1 MAGDKPAALNFTV
14 YVLMGIIALYHNLCA
29 SMSPWFIIRRNLRF
43 FICVICVICG
53 FKGFPCNSFAMG
65 EASKFTFVHLQY
77 DGGNWNPRPN
87 AGKRLMWELIK
98 RTSVE
103 ARIETMNVR
112 TDDASLFEYPFVYMS
127 GDQEFPPLSEKEIGN
142 LKLYLEFGGTLLID
156 DSIGKSDFGFDKS
169 VRREIKRLF
178 PNKALEKL
186 PTDHTVFKSFY
197 LLNQAY
203 GRIMEKSYLEG
214 ITLENRT
221 VIIYSQNDLGG
232 AWAKDPLGSWE
243 YEAIP
248 GGETQRAMA
257 FRLGINI
264 VMYSLTGD
272 YKQDQVHLPFI
283 LKRQM

>member
-1 MAGDKPAALNFTV
+1 MFYNFSTSV
-14 YVLMGIIALYHNLCA
+14 PL
-29 SMSPWFIIRRNLRF
+29 WFIIRRNLRF
-43 FICVICVICG
+43 FICVICAICG
-53 FKGFPCNSFAMG
+53 FILLPHHIFAMG
-65 EASKFTFVHLQY
+65 EASKFTFAQLEY
-77 DGGNWNPRPN
+77 LGGNWNPRPN

-103 ARIETMNVR
+103 ARIDSVTFR
-112 TDDASLFEYPFVYMS
+112 ADDVNLFEYPFLYMT
-127 GDQEFPPLSEKEIGN
+127 GDQEFLPFSEKEIGN

-156 DSIGKSDFGFDKS
+156 DCIGKSDFGFDKS

-178 PNKALEKL
+178 PNKSLEKL
-186 PTDHTVFKSFY
+186 PADHTIFKSFY

-203 GRIMEKSYLEG
+203 GRIMEKSYLETVM
-214 ITLENRT
+214 IENRAA
-221 VIIYSQNDLGG
+221 IIYSQNDLGG

-243 YEAIP
+243 YEVIP

-264 VMYSLTGD
+264 IMYALTGD

>member
-1 MAGDKPAALNFTV
+1 MFYSFSISVPLR
-14 YVLMGIIALYHNLCA
+14 
-29 SMSPWFIIRRNLRF
+29 SIIRRNLRF
-43 FICVICVICG
+43 FICVLCVICG
-53 FKGFPCNSFAMG
+53 FNFLSHTIFAMG
-65 EASKFTFVHLQY
+65 EASKITFAQLEY
-77 DGGNWNPRPN
+77 SGGNWNPRPN

-103 ARIETMNVR
+103 ARIDTVILR
-112 TDDASLFEYPFVYMS
+112 SDDVTIFEYPFLYMS
-127 GDQEFPPLSEKEIGN
+127 GDQEFPPLTEKEIAN

-156 DSIGKSDFGFDKS
+156 DCIGKNDFGFDAS

-178 PNKALEKL
+178 PNKSLEKL
-186 PTDHTVFKSFY
+186 PANHTLFKSFY

-214 ITLENRT
+214 ITIENRT
-221 VIIYSQNDLGG
+221 AIVYSQNDLGG
-232 AWAKDPLGSWE
+232 AWAKDPLGTWE
-243 YEAIP
+243 YQVTP
-248 GGETQRAMA
+248 GGETQRSMA

-264 VMYSLTGD
+264 IMYALTGD